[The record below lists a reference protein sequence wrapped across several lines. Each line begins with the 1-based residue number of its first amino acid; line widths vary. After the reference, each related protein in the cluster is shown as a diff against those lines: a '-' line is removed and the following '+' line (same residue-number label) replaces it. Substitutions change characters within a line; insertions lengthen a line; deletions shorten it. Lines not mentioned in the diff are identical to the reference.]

1 MLGTYAYHEIIRKT
15 VIGFGTIFNNIEVRT
30 RNSDGTFAQV
40 MKVPLAYGP
49 MDKFLAMIE
58 QQAQYKNRMA
68 ITLPRMAFEMVG
80 LSYDPTRKTS
90 VTQTFK
96 SGNQSGAKKV
106 YMPVPYNVD
115 FILSIAAKQNDDILQ
130 IVEQI
135 IPYFQPSF
143 NITVN
148 LASAIGEKKDI
159 PIVLNNIG
167 MTTDYEGSFNDR
179 STIIYNLSFTAK
191 TYIFGA
197 IAENTS
203 GLIKKV
209 DVDYY
214 SSTQK
219 SAKRQVRYSVTPRAV
234 KDYDNDA
241 ITQLVEN
248 IDLTETV
255 LSLNDASTFSA
266 KDYIAIGSETM
277 EIVSITGNN
286 IKVKRGIE
294 GTGAQ
299 EHYTG
304 DAVNAI
310 TAADDAL
317 IAFGDD
323 FGFNETTSFFEDF
336 KTYSPVTGEDV

>member
-1 MLGTYAYHEIIRKT
+1 
-15 VIGFGTIFNNIEVRT
+15 
-30 RNSDGTFAQV
+30 
-40 MKVPLAYGP
+40 
-49 MDKFLAMIE
+49 
-58 QQAQYKNRMA
+58 
-68 ITLPRMAFEMVG
+68 
-80 LSYDPTRKTS
+80 
-90 VTQTFK
+90 
-96 SGNQSGAKKV
+96 
-106 YMPVPYNVD
+106 
-115 FILSIAAKQNDDILQ
+115 
-130 IVEQI
+130 
-135 IPYFQPSF
+135 
-143 NITVN
+143 
-148 LASAIGEKKDI
+148 
-159 PIVLNNIG
+159 

-214 SSTQK
+214 TSTQK

-234 KDYDNDA
+234 KDYDSDA

>member
-15 VIGFGTIFNNIEVRT
+15 VIGFGTIFNNIEIRT
-30 RNSDGTFAQV
+30 RNSDGTYAQV

-58 QQAQYKNRMA
+58 QQAQYKDRMA

-135 IPYFQPSF
+135 VPYFQPSF

-148 LASAIGEKKDI
+148 LVSAIGEKKDI

-214 SSTQK
+214 TSTQK

-255 LSLNDASTFSA
+255 LSLNDTSTFSA

-310 TAADDAL
+310 TTADDAL

-336 KTYSPVTGEDV
+336 KTYSPVLGEDV

>member
-15 VIGFGTIFNNIEVRT
+15 VIGFGTIFNNIEIRT
-30 RNSDGTFAQV
+30 RNSDGTYAQV

-58 QQAQYKNRMA
+58 QQSQYKDRMA

-135 IPYFQPSF
+135 LPYFQPSF

-148 LASAIGEKKDI
+148 LVSSIGEKKDI

-214 SSTQK
+214 TSTQK

-234 KDYDNDA
+234 KDYDSDA

-294 GTGAQ
+294 GTGPQ